1 MAEEG
6 YDLRFK
12 NPSSFVLGG
21 VSQSGKTTFTL
32 NLLRNIEHLF
42 EDPRCK
48 QNIIYYYKQWQN
60 SYESF
65 KKENI
70 VKEWLNHLPSEDD
83 VKEKTLLF
91 KDRGGS
97 VIVIDDFAQELNK
110 DVANIF
116 SVLTHHTNSVV
127 ILLTQN
133 IFSKNPVFRDISL
146 NATFIVLFK
155 NIRDASQVVHLAKQF
170 APGNN
175 SYVIEA
181 YKDATKNA
189 YSYLL
194 FDLHQSTPD
203 NLRLRSRILPHEL
216 PMCVYEKKKSFVR
229 S

>member
-1 MAEEG
+1 MEEG
-6 YDLRFK
+6 GFDLRFK
-12 NPSSFVLGG
+12 IPSSFILGG

-48 QNIIYYYKQWQN
+48 QNIIYFYKEWQN
-60 SYESF
+60 SYEQF
-65 KKENI
+65 KKEGI
-70 VKEWLNHLPSEDD
+70 VKEWINNLPTQDD
-83 VKEKTLLF
+83 VKEKTLLY

-97 VIVIDDFAQELNK
+97 VLIIDDFAQELNK
-110 DVANIF
+110 DIANIF

-133 IFSKNPVFRDISL
+133 IFSKNKFFRDVSL
-146 NATFIVLFK
+146 NATYLILFK
-155 NIRDASQVVHLAKQF
+155 NVRDASSIVHLAKQF
-170 APGNN
+170 SPGNN

-194 FDLHQSTPD
+194 FDLHQAQFD
-203 NLRLRSRILPHEL
+203 NLRLRSNVLPHEL
-216 PMCVYEKKKSFVR
+216 PMCIYEKKK
-229 S
+229 